1 MIDLSEILKNVP
13 QGTQLYC
20 TIYGNVEFVK
30 IGVYNNNIVIRIFDL
45 KGNPRDY
52 LLSRYG
58 TVLEYDS
65 ECVLWPSKDERDW
78 SNFKVQYKVGEI
90 VSFICQEATD
100 STTSTYGVIHKV
112 TVGKNAEY
120 TVHYIKADG
129 SLGCVTFNADD
140 LTVINGADL
149 CAPLKYFRENN
160 YTLSDTGDSL
170 VAISQHSYPEWR
182 HINIKK
188 PRYLTRVLVLSRG
201 SVYDCINLS
210 RTGVRF
216 YCEEKQSYIG
226 TENSDM
232 YWQYFPND
240 LV

>member
-1 MIDLSEILKNVP
+1 MLELSEILKNIP

-30 IGVYNNNIVIRIFDL
+30 IGVYDSNIIIRVFDI
-45 KGNPRDY
+45 KGNPRDIS
-52 LLSRYG
+52 LSKYG
-58 TVLEYDS
+58 TLLGYES
-65 ECVLWPSKDERDW
+65 ECVLWPSKDEKDW
-78 SNFKVQYKVGEI
+78 SNFKVIYKVGEI
-90 VSFICQEATD
+90 VSFICHKD
-100 STTSTYGVIHKV
+100 PNSVRGIYGVIYKV
-112 TVGKNAEY
+112 AIGQNVEY
-120 TVHYIKADG
+120 TVQYVKGDG
-129 SLGCVTFNADD
+129 SLGYVTCGADD
-140 LTVINGADL
+140 LVIIKDADL
-149 CAPLKYFRENN
+149 CAPMKFFRENN

-170 VAISQHSYPEWR
+170 VAISNQRSEWI

-188 PRYLTRVLVLSRG
+188 PRYLARVLVLSRG

-232 YWQYFPND
+232 CWQYFPE
-240 LV
+240 